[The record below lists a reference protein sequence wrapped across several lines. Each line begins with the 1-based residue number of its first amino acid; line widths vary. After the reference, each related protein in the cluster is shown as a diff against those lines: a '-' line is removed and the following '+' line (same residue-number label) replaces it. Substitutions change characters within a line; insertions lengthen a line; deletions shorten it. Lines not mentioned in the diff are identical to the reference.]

1 MSLSSALMP
10 STAVMPRA
18 VVGERTVRRL
28 VSLDRYLLRLGT
40 AEVHVERYR
49 PSEPRLGAAP
59 VVFLHGWGMSPGGYR
74 AGLEEM
80 AAMGVRVDA
89 FSLPGYAQSSPL
101 PVRACS
107 ISDHSAHLADALEQ
121 AGFDGRVH
129 LTGHSF
135 GGGIALRIAATRPDL
150 VDRVTL
156 VCPIGGAGDG
166 PPSWTGM
173 GRSLLFDGGLRGV
186 TKFARSLA
194 PALARQSLQVVL
206 SGLQARRADLV
217 ADVHRVVDH
226 GVDLH
231 LILADTD
238 LIAPPGRLASP
249 VRGVRISTVAGQ
261 HNWPHVHPR
270 HWAELTVD

>member
-1 MSLSSALMP
+1 MSW
-10 STAVMPRA
+10 STAVMPSPVVLPRA
-18 VVGERTVRRL
+18 VVAERTVPRL

-40 AEVHVERYR
+40 AEVWVERYR
-49 PSEPRLGAAP
+49 PSEPRSGAAP

-80 AAMGVRVDA
+80 AMRGVRVDA

-107 ISDHSAHLADALEQ
+107 ISDHAAHLADAIEQ
-121 AGFDGRVH
+121 AGFDLPVH
-129 LTGHSF
+129 LAGHSF

-156 VCPIGGAGDG
+156 SCPIGGAGAG

-186 TKFARSLA
+186 TNFARSLA
-194 PALARQSLQVVL
+194 PALARHSVQVVL

-217 ADVHRVVDH
+217 ADVHQAVGH

-231 LILADTD
+231 LILADSD
-238 LIAPPGRLASP
+238 LIAPPGELASP
-249 VRGVRISTVAGQ
+249 VPGVRISSVTGQ

-270 HWAELTVD
+270 RWAELTVG